1 MTRVLLQVFPKDQ
14 PGIYINKLK
23 LGPVQADL
31 TAKYKYVGSERID
44 VNFVDIAAYL
54 GSVRLF
60 QKVHCADSDLDN
72 CVLRYIRNRFDT
84 PFAAHMILAAEVGI
98 GS

>member
-54 GSVRLF
+54 GSVRLL
-60 QKVHCADSDLDN
+60 QKVHDC
-72 CVLRYIRNRFDT
+72 
-84 PFAAHMILAAEVGI
+84 ILCG
-98 GS
+98 